1 MGRNVVWKTVDALLD
16 AYENGIKTKQGI
28 QNLYFRAIARGHKE
42 REFYYKEVLE
52 IIRRQEE
59 EIM

>member
-1 MGRNVVWKTVDALLD
+1 MGRNVVWKTVEQLLD
-16 AYENGIKTKQGI
+16 AYDNGIKTKQGI

-42 REFYYKEVLE
+42 RETFYKEVLE
-52 IIRRQEE
+52 LIDKKEE